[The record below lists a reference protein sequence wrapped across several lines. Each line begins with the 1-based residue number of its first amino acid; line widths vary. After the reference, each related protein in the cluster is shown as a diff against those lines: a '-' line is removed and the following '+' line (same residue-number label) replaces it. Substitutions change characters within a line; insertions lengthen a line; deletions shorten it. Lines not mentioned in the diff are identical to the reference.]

1 MVEKAVFYRLT
12 NSVSVTAIASTR
24 VYNRQLPQQTTMPA
38 IVFNRTST
46 IRDDIAHSGAMGL
59 AEAVIQI
66 SIFSETSLDA
76 RNLSEAIR
84 KLFHVYKGTVNTV
97 QILLSKVINEIDLY
111 DSETEI
117 YHTVLDLHIKYREA
131 TS

>member
-1 MVEKAVFYRLT
+1 ARAQARRRAVG
-12 NSVSVTAIASTR
+12 
-24 VYNRQLPQQTTMPA
+24 NRQLPQQTTMPA
-38 IVFNRTST
+38 IVFTRTNT
-46 IRDDIAHSGAMGL
+46 MRDDIAHSGAMGL
-59 AEAVIQI
+59 AQAIIQV

-76 RNLSEAIR
+76 RNLSDAIR

-97 QILLSKVINEIDLY
+97 QILLSKVMNEIDLY

-117 YHTVLDLHIKYREA
+117 YHTVLDLDIKYREP